1 MEDKEMVVIEDSDGN
16 KTEVE
21 LVTYVGSEN
30 HVNTYFVYSKGE
42 KTEVESDE
50 IIYISKIVQDGNIIK
65 IQEIQDDIE
74 WAEVLN
80 LLKKIAN
87 V

>member
-21 LVTYVGSEN
+21 LVTYLVSEN
-30 HVNTYFVYSKGE
+30 HVNTYLVYSKGE
-42 KTEVESDE
+42 KTDVESDE
-50 IIYISKIVQDGNIIK
+50 IIYISKIVQEGNIIK
-65 IQEIQDDIE
+65 IQEIQDDLE

>member
-21 LVTYVGSEN
+21 LVTYLVSEN
-30 HVNTYFVYSKGE
+30 HVNTYLVYSKGE
-42 KTEVESDE
+42 KADVELDE
-50 IIYISKIVQDGNIIK
+50 IIYISKIVQEGNIIK
-65 IQEIQDDIE
+65 IKEIQDDIE

>member
-21 LVTYVGSEN
+21 LVTYLVSEN
-30 HVNTYFVYSKGE
+30 HVNTYLVYSKGE

-74 WAEVLN
+74 LAEVLN

>member
-1 MEDKEMVVIEDSDGN
+1 MEDKEMVVIEDSDGV

-21 LVTYVGSEN
+21 LVTYLISEN
-30 HVNTYFVYSKGE
+30 HVNSYIVYSKGE
-42 KTEVESDE
+42 KTGIESDE
-50 IIYISKIVQDGNIIK
+50 IIYISKMIQDGDVVK
-65 IQEIQDDIE
+65 IQEIQDDVE
-74 WAEVLN
+74 WSEVLS

>member
-21 LVTYVGSEN
+21 LVTYLVSEN
-30 HVNTYFVYSKGE
+30 HVNTYLVYSKGE

-50 IIYISKIVQDGNIIK
+50 IIYISKIVQEGNIIK